1 MKENNTIIN
10 ILIFIL
16 FISLTIAGIISYKG
30 IDWDV
35 LKVMEQQKI
44 VLPTP
49 IPQTPVSTV
58 STTSTP
64 SSPQK

>member
-30 IDWDV
+30 INWDV

-49 IPQTPVSTV
+49 IPQTPISTISSP
-58 STTSTP
+58 STS